1 MKGFVMTIREMIK
14 QLQAV
19 AERAGG
25 DREVTALVHA
35 QFDEG
40 AIYDTQRI
48 EVESPEYVLKMD
60 GCVLIID

>member
-1 MKGFVMTIREMIK
+1 MTINEMIK

-19 AERAGG
+19 AEMTGG
-25 DREVTALVHA
+25 DHEVTALVHA
-35 QFDEG
+35 QLDEG
-40 AIYDTQRI
+40 DVYDTQRI

>member
-1 MKGFVMTIREMIK
+1 MTIDEMIE

-19 AERAGG
+19 AKMAGG

-35 QFDEG
+35 QLDEG
-40 AIYDTQRI
+40 DVYDTQRI

>member
-1 MKGFVMTIREMIK
+1 MTINEMIA

-19 AERAGG
+19 AEMTGG

-35 QFDEG
+35 QLDEG
-40 AIYDTQRI
+40 DVYDTQRI

>member
-1 MKGFVMTIREMIK
+1 MTINEMIA

-19 AERAGG
+19 AETTGG
-25 DREVTALVHA
+25 DHAVTALVRA